1 MWKHFKFLSIF
12 LSLFIGI
19 SCFATT
25 NRKRII
31 TFIPG
36 FQEPWSGAHFLY
48 PPDSLEPVDLPF
60 PDFMKFKIPYKYL
73 TEEQKYISNVYVSLV
88 KNFNTLLFALN
99 GTMEDPR
106 LIYSADH
113 LATSIAEYAI
123 NLNSTVDPLIMAF
136 QLKIYSKI
144 FNYSLSLE
152 KSRIIAAQ
160 GLRKI
165 IDEKN
170 NFPNFP
176 IFKLIN
182 QFFDLDWVS
191 YNDPKRDQLIH
202 VILAQIGNRIFV
214 DKLPVDSELITFL
227 TKLGEKVTSD
237 DSRGYVFSELVQLIK
252 GTSDNKLQ
260 IEILDVLINL
270 SVSKNILDFGI
281 FNIVHVLKGLPSLLN
296 SEIQVRK
303 IFLLSKGLGYEYQNI
318 NNVAYEALL
327 KISKEDLSEN
337 AQLAIMKYA
346 RVLNSKDKK
355 MLNNL
360 ISLVSDM
367 SYANKNVQR
376 IANEYPNSSVDII
389 DIIDIDVLN
398 KSKAFREAH
407 SLSCKSVL

>member
-191 YNDPKRDQLIH
+191 NNDPKLGQRMHD
-202 VILAQIGNRIFV
+202 ILAQIETRIFI
-214 DKLPVDSELITFL
+214 DELPVDSELITFL

-237 DSRGYVFSELVQLIK
+237 DSRGSVFSQLVQLIK

-260 IEILDVLINL
+260 IEILDALINL
-270 SVSKNILDFGI
+270 SVSKNISDIGI
-281 FNIVHVLKGLPSLLN
+281 FNIVHVLKGLSSLLN

-346 RVLNSKDKK
+346 RVLNSKDEK